1 MPLIRSPAPCS
12 DLPLPIFFGFYTP
25 GIEPSCG
32 KPAAAKTP
40 ENGVGAPPRGVRNR
54 IGAFLPLARRSE
66 SVTTPVLV
74 PLSPDGYQM
83 NGLKAVFAAF
93 ER

>member
-1 MPLIRSPAPCS
+1 LFRPSFAH
-12 DLPLPIFFGFYTP
+12 IFWFLYARNRAELRKTG
-25 GIEPSCG
+25 CG
-32 KPAAAKTP
+32 KNP
-40 ENGVGAPPRGVRNR
+40 ENGVGAPLRGVRNR
-54 IGAFLPLARRSE
+54 TGAFLPLARRSE